1 MKIKFPVLIFAFVLS
16 FTLWY
21 FFVYRQ
27 KAVPVDINEF
37 PAPGIYSEHIIWGY
51 PLDDVVKIYEYNG
64 LVLGY
69 NDKRKTPDW
78 VSYHITDDYI
88 TGKKYLSKR
97 KFKPD
102 PIIKDK
108 DRVVTSDYTRS
119 GYDRGHLAAQA
130 DMKGRNLLCE
140 SEACYLTNIA
150 PQRPNFNR
158 KIWLNLEKAV
168 RKWTEKYG
176 ESWVVTGTIYDND
189 HTFIKDKIEIPDA
202 FYKIII
208 VNTGKSYNS
217 NSFVIYQDDKS
228 YNLEEYL
235 VSIDS
240 VESATKIDFFSD
252 LEDNLENKFESNIGS
267 VLDGWR

>member
-1 MKIKFPVLIFAFVLS
+1 MKNKLTLVLAFILG

-21 FFVYRQ
+21 FIVYKQEVKRI
-27 KAVPVDINEF
+27 VEGVFPEPDIIN
-37 PAPGIYSEHIIWGY
+37 EHIIWGM
-51 PLDDVVKIYEYNG
+51 PIASSVKIFKYSG

-69 NDKRKTPDW
+69 NETRKTPDW
-78 VSYHITDDYI
+78 VSYHITDAYI
-88 TGKKYLSKR
+88 NGDKFLNKR
-97 KFKPD
+97 RFKPD
-102 PIIKDK
+102 PTIEDK
-108 DRVVTSDYTRS
+108 KKVRTSDYTRA

-150 PQRPNFNR
+150 PQKPDFNR

-168 RKWTEKYG
+168 RKWTLKHI
-176 ESWVVTGTIYDND
+176 ESWVITGSIYDDD

-202 FYKIII
+202 FYKIIVI
-208 VNTGKSYNS
+208 QEDSGYRS
-217 NSFVIYQDDKS
+217 NAYIIYQDDKS

-240 VESATKIDFFSD
+240 VESATGIDFFSE
-252 LEDNLENKFESNIGS
+252 LEGNLENKFESNIGN
-267 VLDGWR
+267 VLLGWR